1 MNIQTK
7 YNPGD
12 YLFFLRAGKKKG
24 DISIRPVQVL
34 TITFVHVNGQND
46 EITYKV
52 KEIYTGFGSS
62 NEEHDIDEDF
72 LYQNEGEIL
81 AFFKGN
87 IRSFL
92 NKHQEFNGRI
102 KEPKEDDLPF

>member
-12 YLFFLRAGKKKG
+12 YLFFIKNGKKKG
-24 DISIRPVQVL
+24 DVSIRPVQVL
-34 TITFVHVNGQND
+34 SITAFHSNGQND

-52 KEIYTGFGSS
+52 KEIYTGFGTS
-62 NEEHDIDEDF
+62 NEEHDIEEDF

-92 NKHQEFNGRI
+92 NKNKEFNGRV
-102 KEPKEDDLPF
+102 KEPEKDDLPF